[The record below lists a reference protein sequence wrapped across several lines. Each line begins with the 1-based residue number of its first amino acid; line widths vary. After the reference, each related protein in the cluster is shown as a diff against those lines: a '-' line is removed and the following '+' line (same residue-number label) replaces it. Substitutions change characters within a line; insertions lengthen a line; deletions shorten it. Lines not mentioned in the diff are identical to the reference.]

1 MQRRKNALKLWPAL
15 VLVSATPRILGAFFL
30 PNAFGDAY
38 VYIRDIGAMS
48 IKLSAHTFALTDLFG
63 FWLPLYQFT
72 CAVINVFVGNGFY
85 VGKFVSAIF
94 GVGVCLLV
102 YGITLRLTAN
112 RTTALL
118 AFVLIALNP
127 LHILNSASAMTDVP
141 HAFFVLASLYL
152 ILRQGWVAAAIF
164 AALAG
169 LTRVESWMLIALIPA
184 IQFLRVR
191 RVLVVAV
198 LLLLIPPVLWV

>member
-1 MQRRKNALKLWPAL
+1 MNLWPAL
-15 VLVSATPRILGAFFL
+15 VLVARFTRGIAALLLS
-30 PNAFGDAY
+30 NAFSDAS

-112 RTTALL
+112 RTAAVL
-118 AFVLIALNP
+118 AFVL
-127 LHILNSASAMTDVP
+127 
-141 HAFFVLASLYL
+141 
-152 ILRQGWVAAAIF
+152 
-164 AALAG
+164 
-169 LTRVESWMLIALIPA
+169 
-184 IQFLRVR
+184 
-191 RVLVVAV
+191 
-198 LLLLIPPVLWV
+198 

>member
-1 MQRRKNALKLWPAL
+1 MQRRKNALKLWLAL
-15 VLVSATPRILGAFFL
+15 VLIAAFPRILGAFFL

-48 IKLSAHTFALTDLFG
+48 VKLSAHTFALTDLFG

-72 CAVINVFVGNGFY
+72 GAVINVFVGNGFY
-85 VGKFVSAIF
+85 VGKFVSGIF

-102 YGITLRLTAN
+102 YSITLRLTAN
-112 RTTALL
+112 RTAALL

-127 LHILNSASAMTDVP
+127 LHILNSVSAMTDVP
-141 HAFFVLASLYL
+141 HVFFVLASLYFVL
-152 ILRQGWVAAAIF
+152 EKRWILAASF

-169 LTRVESWMLIALIPA
+169 LTRVESWMLIA
-184 IQFLRVR
+184 
-191 RVLVVAV
+191 
-198 LLLLIPPVLWV
+198 